1 MATILKTKNV
11 FLTGGACGLGKGFT
25 DSLLAAAARV
35 IFTDVNRTAAEATEK
50 EFQDK
55 YGKDNVKFI
64 ECDVTDGPKFE
75 ETFQTAIS
83 FLGHVD
89 LMVNNAGMMVESKWE
104 RMIDVNY
111 KGVVRGT
118 LMAVEHMRQDK
129 GGKGGRIINIS
140 SEAGLKEMIFMP
152 IYGGTKHAVRC
163 FTSCLATAPD
173 VKAQGIEYGTLCP
186 GPVDTDLIRNLDET
200 KIRHSNLMQPE
211 RLKER
216 TSSVERLQEAFMKLV
231 LLEEM
236 NKAILYVDSKE
247 ENFYE
252 MKANNLGPTWP
263 ADSTD
268 LSSQ

>member
-1 MATILKTKNV
+1 MVTEAVDHDNHHLDIAFVFVIRGDSYDTFLIL
-11 FLTGGACGLGKGFT
+11 
-25 DSLLAAAARV
+25 S
-35 IFTDVNRTAAEATEK
+35 
-50 EFQDK
+50 Q
-55 YGKDNVKFI
+55 
-64 ECDVTDGPKFE
+64 
-75 ETFQTAIS
+75 Q
-83 FLGHVD
+83 
-89 LMVNNAGMMVESKWE
+89 
-104 RMIDVNY
+104 

-140 SEAGLKEMIFMP
+140 SEA
-152 IYGGTKHAVRC
+152 
-163 FTSCLATAPD
+163 APD

-200 KIRHSNLMQPE
+200 KIRHTNLMQPE

-252 MKANNLGPTWP
+252 MKTNNLGPTWP